1 MQSARLIVVGG
12 RNTISNLKICIYT
25 PDICLLE
32 GSQDMKLRLT
42 TAFALP
48 E

>member
-12 RNTISNLKICIYT
+12 RNTISNPKICIYT

-32 GSQDMKLRLT
+32 GSQDMKPRLT
-42 TAFALP
+42 TAFALS